1 MKLAPHIQKI
11 RDGYG
16 AKFDGRRR
24 KMEKLY
30 LKPCPFCGKSEA
42 VLAEGAFVAEGEEGD
57 DLFVQ
62 KWVECQNCGA
72 LGPPTDRRE
81 EAAKSW
87 NERKNGKP
95 ELIRVVNHDHDLTG
109 EGK

>member
-1 MKLAPHIQKI
+1 
-11 RDGYG
+11 
-16 AKFDGRRR
+16 
-24 KMEKLY
+24 MEKPY
-30 LKPCPFCGKSEA
+30 LKSCPFCGETKD
-42 VLAEGAFVAEGEEGD
+42 LAIVEGAMVLEGD
-57 DLFVQ
+57 SRDDFFPQ

-81 EAAKSW
+81 EAVKSW

-95 ELIRVVNHDHDLTG
+95 EFIRVVNHDHDLTG